1 MPADRCETTSA
12 PRAPAASSGCFSY
25 YEATRNRHDHWPAL
39 HGDHVADVCIV
50 GGGYTG
56 IATALELAGRG
67 VSVLL
72 LEARTIGWGASGRN
86 GGQLIRGLCEVDR
99 VERRL
104 GREAADLFWQ
114 MGVDCVRIVRE
125 RIERF
130 GIDCDLRQGFADV
143 AIKQRQFDALRVH
156 ADELRAR
163 RYPHAIELVER
174 EQLATQVVAS
184 ERYVGALI
192 DRGSGHLHPLNLCLG
207 EAAAATALG
216 VRIFEQ
222 SPVMKLQPGARPRVV
237 TAHGSVTA
245 QTVVLAGNAYLGGL
259 EPRLAG
265 RVLPA
270 GSYIV
275 ATEPLGEARARA
287 LIPQNL
293 ALCDQ
298 NVVLDYFRCSAD
310 HRLLFGGRCNYSGR
324 EPRDIGAT
332 LLPRLRQVFPQLRD
346 VGIDYAWGGNIGIS
360 LNRIPQLGRL
370 PGNVVYA
377 QGYSGHGI
385 GTTHMA
391 GRVLAE
397 AICGDGARLDLF
409 QRIRH
414 WRLPGGRWFGSP
426 ALALGMFYYR
436 LKDLL

>member
-1 MPADRCETTSA
+1 MAMLNSAMPDIA
-12 PRAPAASSGCFSY
+12 PPSY
-25 YEATRNRHDHWPAL
+25 YEATRNRHDRWPAL
-39 HGDHVADVCIV
+39 AGAISADVCIV

-56 IATALELAGRG
+56 IATALELIERG
-67 VSVLL
+67 LSVVL

-86 GGQLIRGLCEVDR
+86 GGQLIRGLCEVDKI
-99 VERRL
+99 EKRL
-104 GREAADLFWQ
+104 GREAGELFWR
-114 MGVDCVRIVRE
+114 MGVDCVQIVRE

-130 GIDCDLRQGFADV
+130 GIDCDLRWGFADV
-143 AIKQRQFDALRVH
+143 AIKARQFDALRAHV
-156 ADELRAR
+156 DELHER
-163 RYPHAIELVER
+163 RYPHAVELVER
-174 EQLATQVVAS
+174 DQLAQKVVAS

-207 EAAAATALG
+207 EAAAASALG
-216 VRIFEQ
+216 VRIFEN
-222 SPVMKLQPGARPRVV
+222 SPVVKLQPGVRPRVV
-237 TAHGSVTA
+237 TAQGSVTA
-245 QTVVLAGNAYLGGL
+245 SHVVLAGNAYLGGL

-265 RVLPA
+265 YVLPA
-270 GSYIV
+270 GSYLI

-293 ALCDQ
+293 AICDQ

-332 LLPRLRQVFPQLRD
+332 LLPRLRKVFPQLRD
-346 VGIDYAWGGNIGIS
+346 VKVDYAWGGNIGIS
-360 LNRIPQLGRL
+360 INRIPQLGRL
-370 PGNVVYA
+370 PGNILYA
-377 QGYSGHGI
+377 QGYSGHGV

-397 AICGDGARLDLF
+397 AISGDSARLDLF
-409 QRIRH
+409 DRIHH

-426 ALALGMFYYR
+426 ALALGMLYYR
-436 LKDLL
+436 LLDLL